1 MIAIDGDPNKLLS
14 IWSGDER
21 YDEVYAGDDRIWPD
35 FTGGAGFVVQ
45 LPDADSLEYLYW
57 LHSVDASLSDIP
69 AMWFEANGKRYYL
82 NCAPNGKTMVRL
94 DGDTVQL
101 SSTQYE
107 EVMPYLQDGIEI
119 HAEVPERQSASLY
132 CQLNRGYEPEIYD
145 SKKWLLPLLPYTQI
159 VARAHK
165 GQKKEWSYLNNINV
179 SGLPSGN
186 RYLIN
191 ASYTATRNGR
201 YDYEG
206 VWVISDVNPSDRLW
220 EGSLNAYGAVGF
232 EKGEKQGLFAKY
244 PAFSKIF
251 KLNII

>member
-1 MIAIDGDPNKLLS
+1 MIAIDGDPNKLHS

-35 FTGGAGFVVQ
+35 FTGGSGFVVQ

-57 LHSVDASLSDIP
+57 LHAVDASETDIP

-101 SSTQYE
+101 SSKQYE
-107 EVMPYLQDGIEI
+107 EIMPYLQDGVEI
-119 HAEVPERQSASLY
+119 YVNVPERLSSSLY
-132 CQLNRGYEPEIYD
+132 PVYKNDPSYSE

-165 GQKKEWSYLNNINV
+165 GQKREWAYLNNINV
-179 SGLPSGN
+179 SGLPSGK
-186 RYLIN
+186 RYLTN
-191 ASYTATRNGR
+191 TNYNDTGKGR
-201 YDYEG
+201 HDFEG
-206 VWVISDVNPSDRLW
+206 VWVISDVNPNDRLW
-220 EGSLNAYGAVGF
+220 EGSLNAYGAAGF
-232 EKGEKQGLFAKY
+232 ITGAKQGLFAKY
-244 PAFSKIF
+244 PAFSRTF